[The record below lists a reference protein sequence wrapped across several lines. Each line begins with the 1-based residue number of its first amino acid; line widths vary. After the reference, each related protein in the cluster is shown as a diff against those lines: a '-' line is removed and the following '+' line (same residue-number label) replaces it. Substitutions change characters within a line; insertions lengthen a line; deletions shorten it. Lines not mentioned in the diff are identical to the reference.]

1 MKDVRAGKDE
11 RQGPPVAADV
21 DDEGEERRGD
31 ASPHA
36 GITDPVQPKGFSIG
50 REGPVKKAIPA
61 LMGAVFIGVN
71 C

>member
-11 RQGPPVAADV
+11 RQGPSVAADV
-21 DDEGEERRGD
+21 EDEGEERRGD

-36 GITDPVQPKGFSIG
+36 GITDPVQPKGFSMG
-50 REGPVKKAIPA
+50 REGPVKKARLA
-61 LMGAVFIGVN
+61 SMGALSIEVR